1 MPDEE
6 RSSCSKG
13 GVSMNATIT
22 YFEETGPTNTTA
34 VLALVKKRAAE
45 AGVKRIVLASTR
57 GDTAREANQAFS
69 GTDVKLVVIPHQR
82 GFRETNQFD
91 MDLARELERA
101 GHRVHWA
108 TMLFHTSDFYGTT
121 APTALANILRT
132 FGQGMKVCLEIL
144 LMAADGGMV
153 EQGEQTIVVAG
164 SGRGADTAILAT
176 AASSNRLKE
185 VRIHEILCK
194 PILR

>member
-1 MPDEE
+1 
-6 RSSCSKG
+6 
-13 GVSMNATIT
+13 
-22 YFEETGPTNTTA
+22 
-34 VLALVKKRAAE
+34 
-45 AGVKRIVLASTR
+45 
-57 GDTAREANQAFS
+57 
-69 GTDVKLVVIPHQR
+69 
-82 GFRETNQFD
+82 
-91 MDLARELERA
+91 
-101 GHRVHWA
+101 
-108 TMLFHTSDFYGTT
+108 
-121 APTALANILRT
+121 
-132 FGQGMKVCLEIL
+132 MKVCLEIL

>member
-57 GDTAREANQAFS
+57 GDTTREANQAFS

-91 MDLARELERA
+91 MDLARSWSAPGIACTGR
-101 GHRVHWA
+101 RCCSTPA
-108 TMLFHTSDFYGTT
+108 TS
-121 APTALANILRT
+121 TALLRRRLWPT
-132 FGQGMKVCLEIL
+132 YS
-144 LMAADGGMV
+144 AP
-153 EQGEQTIVVAG
+153 
-164 SGRGADTAILAT
+164 LAK
-176 AASSNRLKE
+176 A
-185 VRIHEILCK
+185 
-194 PILR
+194 

>member
-1 MPDEE
+1 
-6 RSSCSKG
+6 
-13 GVSMNATIT
+13 MNATIT
-22 YFEETGPTNTTA
+22 YFEETGPTNTAA
-34 VLALVKKRAAE
+34 VLGLAKKRAAE
-45 AGVKRIVLASTR
+45 AGVKTIVLASTR
-57 GDTAREANQAFS
+57 GDTAREALRVFS
-69 GTDVKLVVIPHQR
+69 GADVKLVVIPHQR

-91 MDLARELERA
+91 MALAKELERA

-108 TMLFHTSDFYGTT
+108 TMLFHTSDFYGTA
-121 APTALANILRT
+121 APSALATILRT

-153 EQGEQTIVVAG
+153 ELGEQTIVVAG

-176 AASSNRLKE
+176 AVSSNRLKD